1 MNGMTRSS
9 SQNSKASAAIWET
22 AVGLFEAGFIDRPT
36 LVDFDKARHTR
47 ENERALTDVRATDTP
62 ADDK

>member
-1 MNGMTRSS
+1 MTSS
-9 SQNSKASAAIWET
+9 IRHTSEASAAIWET
-22 AVGLFEAGFIDRPT
+22 ADGLFEAGFIDTPT
-36 LVDFDKARHTR
+36 LEDFDKARHTR